1 MSGILLVMIA
11 YAEDITF
18 PRPLGMW
25 KMDHLNHRYDVTG
38 NGNHMEISNDVILS
52 TDNPF
57 EYYGSGN

>member
-1 MSGILLVMIA
+1 MIV